1 MSLNLS
7 KATKT
12 IRLKPDA
19 SGWTVV
25 AGTSD
30 VNSDI
35 VDTQGFD
42 ACRFIVGFGTITS
55 GAVTSIKI
63 QQGAAAAM
71 GDAADLAGTSVTVA
85 DDDDNQIAI
94 VDVIRPQERYLR
106 VTVDRGTQN
115 AVIDFALAELYRANS
130 EPVTQDTTTLVSA
143 ETHSSPSEGTA

>member
-130 EPVTQDTTTLVSA
+130 
-143 ETHSSPSEGTA
+143 